1 MALVEVGNMST
12 SKEDESQGSSS
23 SKGKK
28 QRQKIKPISRD
39 RLSSGE
45 DDLGFGNFA
54 PAVISSN
61 LTTPR
66 NRSPGRTIQPRLVRH
81 IIKYYRYYLRNLTL
95 IEIFCPI
102 SFTSS
107 LHRHPIPMMQR
118 LPIMTMIY
126 WVLDW

>member
-1 MALVEVGNMST
+1 MAAVALVEVGNMSTT

-54 PAVISSN
+54 PAVKSN
-61 LTTPR
+61 ITTNITTPR

-81 IIKYYRYYLRNLTL
+81 IIYYIL
-95 IEIFCPI
+95 
-102 SFTSS
+102 
-107 LHRHPIPMMQR
+107 
-118 LPIMTMIY
+118 
-126 WVLDW
+126 

>member
-54 PAVISSN
+54 PVKSN

-81 IIKYYRYYLRNLTL
+81 IN
-95 IEIFCPI
+95 
-102 SFTSS
+102 
-107 LHRHPIPMMQR
+107 
-118 LPIMTMIY
+118 IY
-126 WVLDW
+126 CNIGI

>member
-1 MALVEVGNMST
+1 MAAVALVEVGNMST

-54 PAVISSN
+54 P
-61 LTTPR
+61 TTPR

-81 IIKYYRYYLRNLTL
+81 IIYIYYRYLRNLTL

-107 LHRHPIPMMQR
+107 LHRHPIPIMQR
-118 LPIMTMIY
+118 LPTMTMIY

>member
-54 PAVISSN
+54 PAVKSN
-61 LTTPR
+61 LTTP

-81 IIKYYRYYLRNLTL
+81 IIYIL
-95 IEIFCPI
+95 
-102 SFTSS
+102 
-107 LHRHPIPMMQR
+107 
-118 LPIMTMIY
+118 
-126 WVLDW
+126 

>member
-1 MALVEVGNMST
+1 MAAVALVEVGNMST

-54 PAVISSN
+54 PAVKSN

-66 NRSPGRTIQPRLVRH
+66 YRSPGRTIQPRLVRH
-81 IIKYYRYYLRNLTL
+81 IIYIL
-95 IEIFCPI
+95 
-102 SFTSS
+102 
-107 LHRHPIPMMQR
+107 
-118 LPIMTMIY
+118 
-126 WVLDW
+126 